1 MSGIEWSILIVVA
14 IVSTMVGAVGAGAF
28 RYSEAAMHA
37 VSTENAHVPPV
48 HPEVLSVLTT
58 MASTAVVVNVENSV
72 LRADASAYSL
82 GFVRDGSIARP
93 ELAAM
98 VENVRRTGLTERTQM
113 ELPRS
118 PHADDSSIFL
128 DIRVAALHAGRVLI
142 VADDL
147 SQERRLDAMRRD
159 FTANVS
165 HELKTPIGAIQLLSE
180 TIAANADN
188 AETVRMFAP
197 RLHSES
203 QRLGAL
209 VQDIIDLSR
218 LQEPDAL
225 VNAQLVSVDEVVNDA
240 VDYQRNVAEAADIEL
255 VVNAPAE
262 VTVWG
267 SHDLLVTAIRNLI
280 DNAIRYSDPGSR
292 VTVETTIE
300 GQLVSIAVVDTG
312 IGLSHEDQQRIFE
325 RFYRVD
331 PGRSRNTGG
340 TGLGLSIVKHVAAD
354 HGGTVTV
361 RSRRGQGST
370 FTLVIPQAAHKSE
383 ANQEGNHDYDTHR

>member
-1 MSGIEWSILIVVA
+1 MSGIEWTLLIVVA
-14 IVSTMVGAVGAGAF
+14 VVSTIVGAVGAGAF
-28 RYSEAAMHA
+28 RYSEATMHT
-37 VSTENAHVPPV
+37 VSTEDAHVPPV

-58 MASTAVVVNVENSV
+58 MASTAVVVDAENHV

-82 GFVRDGSIARP
+82 GFVRDDSIARP
-93 ELAAM
+93 ELVTM
-98 VENVRRTGLTERTQM
+98 VNNVRRTGLTERTEM

-118 PHADDSSIFL
+118 PHSHDSPIFL
-128 DIRVAALHAGRVLI
+128 DIGVAALHAGRVLI
-142 VADDL
+142 IADDL
-147 SQERRLDAMRRD
+147 SKERRLEAMRRD

-188 AETVRMFAP
+188 AEAVRMFAP

-203 QRLGAL
+203 RRLGAL
-209 VQDIIDLSR
+209 VQDIINLSR

-225 VNAQLVSVDEVVNDA
+225 VDAQLVSVDEVVNDA

-255 VVNAPAE
+255 LIDMPQEAA
-262 VTVWG
+262 VWG
-267 SHDLLVTAIRNLI
+267 SYDLLVTAIRNLI

-292 VTVETTIE
+292 VTVKTTIE
-300 GQLVSIAVVDTG
+300 DQLVRIIVADSG
-312 IGLSHEDQQRIFE
+312 IGLSHEDQKRIFE

-361 RSRRGQGST
+361 WSRLGQGST
-370 FTLVIPQAAHKSE
+370 FTLVIPQAAHDND
-383 ANQEGNHDYDTHR
+383 ANQEGNHDHDTHR